1 MVILRVFEQGFQT
14 TNRRLRMM
22 VYLWLINFIFSVL
35 IVTPIYFLI
44 NKEYSRSL
52 AAEHITGGMDLFW
65 LGDIIYKYQDI
76 FPALVGWFLI
86 PGILFAVLSIYLNG
100 GMIGRIA
107 AQNEK
112 ISMANFFGDCGKY
125 FFRFFRVF
133 LISLLGYL
141 IVFGVIFSIV
151 SALFEVWTKNASSEW
166 PLIFSSNIKFLIL
179 VLLFSIIRMFFD
191 YVKIRLV
198 VENSK
203 KAVRATLFNF
213 SFIGRR
219 FFKTW
224 ALYLLVCLVTVI
236 LAVIYLAVY
245 QLLPKLGFMLVVAF
259 IWQQAYMLSKMWTKI
274 LFFSTEYHFIQ
285 AHKSSLS

>member
-1 MVILRVFEQGFQT
+1 MSILRVFEQGFQT
-14 TNRRLRMM
+14 ANRRLRMT

-44 NKEYSRSL
+44 NREYSRSL
-52 AAEHITGGMDLFW
+52 AAEHITGGMDLLW

-86 PGILFAVLSIYLNG
+86 PGILFSLLSIYLNG
-100 GMIGRIA
+100 GIIGRIV

-112 ISMANFFGDCGKY
+112 MSLANFFGDCGKY

-151 SALFEVWTKNASSEW
+151 SALLKIWTKNASSEW
-166 PLIFSSNIKFLIL
+166 PLIFSSNIKFLVL
-179 VLLFSIIRMFFD
+179 VLLFSIVRMFFD
-191 YVKIRLV
+191 YVRVRLV

-203 KAVRATLFNF
+203 KAVRATLLNF
-213 SFIGRR
+213 SFIGKH
-219 FFKTW
+219 FFRAW
-224 ALYLLVCLVTVI
+224 ALYLLVGLVTVI

-245 QLLPKLGFMLVVAF
+245 QPLPKLGFMLLVAF

-285 AHKSSLS
+285 AHRPSLS

>member
-1 MVILRVFEQGFQT
+1 MGILRVFEQGFQT
-14 TNRRLRMM
+14 ANRRLRMT

-44 NKEYSRSL
+44 NREYSRSL
-52 AAEHITGGMDLFW
+52 AAEQMTGGMDLLW

-86 PGILFAVLSIYLNG
+86 PGILFALLSIYLNG
-100 GMIGRIA
+100 GIIGRIA

-112 ISMANFFGDCGKY
+112 MSLANFFGDCGRY

-133 LISLLGYL
+133 LITLLGYL

-151 SALFEVWTKNASSEW
+151 SALFNVWTKNASSEW
-166 PLIFSSNIKFLIL
+166 PLIFSSNIKFLVL
-179 VLLFSIIRMFFD
+179 VLLFSIVRMFFD
-191 YVKIRLV
+191 YVRVRLV

-203 KAVRATLFNF
+203 KAVRATLSNF
-213 SFIGRR
+213 SFIGKR
-219 FFKTW
+219 FFKAW
-224 ALYLLVCLVTVI
+224 ALYLLVGLVTVI

-259 IWQQAYMLSKMWTKI
+259 IWQQTYMFSKMWTKI

-285 AHKSSLS
+285 AHKPSLP